1 MVRWHSAAL
10 KSAIALGGFAAL
22 LVGSGA
28 GVRWGDLSAILSA
41 VTGLF

>member
-10 KSAIALGGFAAL
+10 KSVIALGAFSAL

-28 GVRWGDLSAILSA
+28 GVRWGDLTSVIS
-41 VTGLF
+41 GLFGLL